1 MIRSY
6 TLGSAR
12 AESSGRRA
20 STIVA
25 GTVAMT
31 AMFLPLGASGMDST
45 PRLALDRAGNLL
57 PLPPIPYLES
67 MRWMSWKPSAPLFKT
82 DTLLLPDN
90 MQPGLFQI
98 PSEHERSLPR
108 VS

>member
-1 MIRSY
+1 MISSY
-6 TLGSAR
+6 KLGSGR
-12 AESSGRRA
+12 AETSGRCANR
-20 STIVA
+20 IVA
-25 GTVAMT
+25 GAFALM

-45 PRLALDRAGNLL
+45 PRLALDKAGNLL

-67 MRWMSWKPSAPLFKT
+67 MRWMSWQPSAPLFKT